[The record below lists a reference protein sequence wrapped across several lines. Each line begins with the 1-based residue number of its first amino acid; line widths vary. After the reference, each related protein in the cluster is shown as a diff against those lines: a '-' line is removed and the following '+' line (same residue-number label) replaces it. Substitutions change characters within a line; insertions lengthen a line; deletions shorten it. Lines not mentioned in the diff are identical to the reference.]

1 MKRTN
6 AIGPSPKKFKVD
18 LKEDEVT
25 LLEELQNK
33 EEYEHVCVQ
42 MKVLEV
48 MNPTTVSSGK
58 KVQDV
63 NVADSTAFARCTLWE
78 ADIGQLEKGKSY
90 DLKMFPIWEFQ
101 SKNYLSKAK
110 DSQIVEFED
119 IRQTVPYSAELQDNS
134 TTILSAEIVG
144 VAGLEKHKT
153 CLRCKGRVEPLDAGL
168 GRCTKED

>member
-1 MKRTN
+1 
-6 AIGPSPKKFKVD
+6 VD

-33 EEYEHVCVQ
+33 EEYDEHVCVQ

-48 MNPTTVSSGK
+48 MDPTTVSSGK

-63 NVADSTAFARCTLWE
+63 NVADSTAFARCTLW
-78 ADIGQLEKGKSY
+78 DIGQLEKGKSY

-110 DSQIVEFED
+110 DSQIVELED
-119 IRQTVPYSAELQDNS
+119 IRQTVPYSAELQDDS

-144 VAGLEKHKT
+144 VAGLEKHK
-153 CLRCKGRVEPLDAGL
+153 GGL
-168 GRCTKED
+168 SLWTQVWDCCTKED